1 MGELFRLPARHSML
15 LVALR
20 GVAVCAA
27 AAVLCVALGAGVSS
41 RAQTQLQVPG
51 QDAKTML
58 VEPPTPLLPA
68 TLGKLKRVAEG
79 EVGDGLGVVDAADAT
94 VMTEDGLR
102 RFARSDYA
110 AISDKNA
117 LPQGSVAV
125 YRFGDASGAVAAY
138 DYFRRPGMRPEKIG
152 DQALSNGDELLLR
165 SGVNV
170 VAGQFKLDHEAM
182 LALTRELIV
191 HLPKVSGSAAIAPL
205 LPELLPVKG
214 LDADSLRYAL
224 GPADYRATGGVLPAE
239 MVGFDKS
246 AEAVTAK
253 YKGGGLLTL
262 LLYPTPEIAGEHER
276 AIESLSRQQG
286 ESLAGTV
293 KLRRDGT
300 LLVLTSGAW
309 TVDEAQKMVDGIHL
323 RSEVTW
329 NKPVPLDYQTEVR
342 KTFSLL
348 VSITIFCC
356 LAFLAAIVLAL
367 FLGGGRALVRV
378 MQGKSAAT
386 EPEFLRIDLSGP
398 SDKRLEGSED

>member
-1 MGELFRLPARHSML
+1 M
-15 LVALR
+15 
-20 GVAVCAA
+20 
-27 AAVLCVALGAGVSS
+27 CVAMGAGVYAQ
-41 RAQTQLQVPG
+41 AQTQVQVPG
-51 QDAKTML
+51 PVAKTLL

-68 TLGKLKRVAEG
+68 TLGRLKRVSEG
-79 EVGDGLGVVDAADAT
+79 DAGDGLGLVDTNYKAA
-94 VMTEDGLR
+94 MSEDGLR
-102 RFARSDYA
+102 RYARSEYTPDVKGA
-110 AISDKNA
+110 MESGTIT
-117 LPQGSVAV
+117 V
-125 YRFGDASGAVAAY
+125 YEFGDASGAVAAF
-138 DYFRRPGMRPEKIG
+138 DYFRKSGMRPEKVG
-152 DQALSNGDELLLR
+152 DDAVSSGDELLLR

-170 VAGQFKLDHEAM
+170 VVGDFKLDHEAM
-182 LALTRELIV
+182 LALTKELID
-191 HLPKVSGSAAIAPL
+191 HLPKVGGPMGIAPP

-214 LDADSLRYAL
+214 LDADSLCYAL
-224 GPADYRATGGVLPAE
+224 GVASYREMGGVLPAE
-239 MVGFDKS
+239 MVGFEKS

-253 YKGGGLLTL
+253 YKGGGELTL

-276 AIESLSRQQG
+276 AIEELSRQPG
-286 ESLAGTV
+286 TSLTGTV
-293 KLRRDGT
+293 KIRREGT

-309 TVDEAQKMVDGIHL
+309 PVEDAQRTVDGIHL

-398 SDKRLEGSED
+398 AGKRLGGPEA

>member
-1 MGELFRLPARHSML
+1 M
-15 LVALR
+15 
-20 GVAVCAA
+20 
-27 AAVLCVALGAGVSS
+27 GAGVYAQ
-41 RAQTQLQVPG
+41 AQTQVQVPG
-51 QDAKTML
+51 PVAKTLL

-68 TLGKLKRVAEG
+68 TLGRLKRVSEG
-79 EVGDGLGVVDAADAT
+79 DAGDGLGLVDTNYKAA
-94 VMTEDGLR
+94 MSEDGLR
-102 RFARSDYA
+102 RYARSEYTPDVKGA
-110 AISDKNA
+110 MESGTIT
-117 LPQGSVAV
+117 V
-125 YRFGDASGAVAAY
+125 YEFGDASGAVAAF
-138 DYFRRPGMRPEKIG
+138 DYFRKSGMRPEKVG
-152 DQALSNGDELLLR
+152 DDAVSSGDELLLR

-170 VAGQFKLDHEAM
+170 VVGDFKLDHEAM
-182 LALTRELIV
+182 LALTKELID
-191 HLPKVSGSAAIAPL
+191 HLPKVGGPVGIAPP

-224 GPADYRATGGVLPAE
+224 GVASYRATGGVLPE
-239 MVGFDKS
+239 ETVGFDKS
-246 AEAVTAK
+246 AEALTAK
-253 YKGGGLLTL
+253 YKGGGVLTL
-262 LLYPTPEIAGEHER
+262 LLYPTPEIAGEHEHV
-276 AIESLSRQQG
+276 IEALSRQPG
-286 ESLAGTV
+286 TSLSGTV
-293 KLRRDGT
+293 KIRREGT

-309 TVDEAQKMVDGIHL
+309 PVDAAQMMVDGIHL

-398 SDKRLEGSED
+398 AGKRLGGPEA